1 VHSVVPQLQL
11 VGFEV
16 IPWVELWFYRKRK
29 KYEYRER
36 KRRKKKKKATKKQKP
51 QEKESKQKQNVS
63 SVEKTH
69 HKTTPP
75 TSSTDLQLFSGLHLA
90 SESEFPDAV
99 QNKPFDSVQ
108 VVFPHKQ

>member
-1 VHSVVPQLQL
+1 MNT
-11 VGFEV
+11 GKEK
-16 IPWVELWFYRKRK
+16 EKEEEK
-29 KYEYRER
+29 GNE
-36 KRRKKKKKATKKQKP
+36 KQKP
-51 QEKESKQKQNVS
+51 QEKETKQKQKQNVS
-63 SVEKTH
+63 SVEKTQ

-108 VVFPHKQ
+108 VILPHKQ

>member
-1 VHSVVPQLQL
+1 VVT
-11 VGFEV
+11 E
-16 IPWVELWFYRKRK
+16 
-29 KYEYRER
+29 RER
-36 KRRKKKKKATKKQKP
+36 NMNTGKEKEKEEEKGNEKQKP
-51 QEKESKQKQNVS
+51 QEKETKQKQNVS
-63 SVEKTH
+63 SVVKTH

-90 SESEFPDAV
+90 SESEVLDAV

>member
-1 VHSVVPQLQL
+1 MVT
-11 VGFEV
+11 E
-16 IPWVELWFYRKRK
+16 
-29 KYEYRER
+29 RER
-36 KRRKKKKKATKKQKP
+36 NMNTGKEKEKEKKKKATKKQKP
-51 QEKESKQKQNVS
+51 QEKETKQKQNVS
-63 SVEKTH
+63 SVVKTH

-108 VVFPHKQ
+108 VILPHKQ

>member
-1 VHSVVPQLQL
+1 VVT
-11 VGFEV
+11 E
-16 IPWVELWFYRKRK
+16 
-29 KYEYRER
+29 RER
-36 KRRKKKKKATKKQKP
+36 NINTAGKEKEKEEEKGNEKQKPPIQP
-51 QEKESKQKQNVS
+51 QEKETKQKQNVS
-63 SVEKTH
+63 SVVKTH

-90 SESEFPDAV
+90 SESEVLDAV

>member
-1 VHSVVPQLQL
+1 VVT
-11 VGFEV
+11 E
-16 IPWVELWFYRKRK
+16 
-29 KYEYRER
+29 RER
-36 KRRKKKKKATKKQKP
+36 NMNTGKEKEKEEEKGNEKQKP
-51 QEKESKQKQNVS
+51 QEKETKQKQNVS
-63 SVEKTH
+63 SVVKTH